1 MYKNNEIKMTLLV
14 AACLFA
20 MLPATAAEASASAAE
35 QSAGE
40 PAEKAVLD
48 TVPRHVTGVQ
58 QVVGKGEE
66 LFVKA
71 NALFVDG
78 RFDEARDLYIKA
90 KQAFVQYKGEGYQKK
105 AAACDECIKQCYIEK
120 AEAAMKVAQKKLTE
134 QDFDAAIKEY
144 REVKKYCPEM
154 AASADK
160 MIALCEKRKAA
171 AVYRAS
177 VGKDAL
183 LPEQNSQEYQIQIL
197 LRQGKEL
204 VRVGDLSQ
212 AERKYKDILMIDPYN
227 ADALHNL
234 RSINKRSIN
243 IADMRYKDTHKK
255 MMAELEWSW
264 AGQISAENAGNVENS
279 LDAPITKDT
288 AEAGDLNAKLRSII
302 LPRVDFDEITI
313 PAALKYL
320 QAESKR
326 NDPERIGV
334 NLFLRRPPVLG
345 PEETETDAA
354 TAADPMMGAMM
365 MDPMLART
373 QGPMMQDPMMQD
385 PMMQDGEEGEEPED
399 KMVSMSITKMSLY
412 DVLQLLCKEMKL
424 KMRVERYAV
433 VLAPENVALDELQ
446 TKIFPLEKSVF
457 SDFDPETDVPR
468 LKLFFRDYGV
478 SFPTG
483 SKIVYDGHISRLIVT
498 NTLDNL
504 QQIDNVIAELQSEA
518 EPLVEISAKFIEV
531 SQNDLKELGFD
542 YAVSYNANN
551 VDAAPGK
558 SSHRLSFDESGTGL
572 LRNYGTVNGTG
583 NTSQLFN
590 VTGYIGGA
598 DGFNYSV
605 AVNAV
610 NQMDSNDSLASP
622 RITTLPDM
630 KATIK
635 MIREVP
641 FADDYDD
648 GEMDTSNTS
657 DNQYS
662 NLQTWTYIS
671 PFPDSDL
678 DDAEQLGIV
687 LDVIPSVDKEQR
699 TITLQMAP
707 RVSSFVEWMT
717 FETVDPSG
725 NVEMMRKPI
734 IALRQIDTTVTVRD
748 GETLVLGGVVEDNTE
763 VLDDKIPI
771 LGDLPLVG
779 RLFQSRYT
787 KATKRNLLIFMTCK
801 LVKPDGTPFFPSE
814 RVDRGIPRIG
824 RYE

>member
-1 MYKNNEIKMTLLV
+1 MVKSNEIKLTLLV

-20 MLPATAAEASASAAE
+20 MLPATADEASEPAAAPAE
-35 QSAGE
+35 QT
-40 PAEKAVLD
+40 PAVID
-48 TVPRHVTGVQ
+48 TVPRHMTGAQ
-58 QVVGKGEE
+58 EVVGKGEQ
-66 LFVKA
+66 LFIKA
-71 NALFVDG
+71 NEYFVDG

-90 KQAFVQYKGEGYQKK
+90 KQAFVQYQSEDYQKK
-105 AAACDECIKQCYIEK
+105 TAACDECIKQCYIEK
-120 AEAAMKVAQKKLTE
+120 AEAAMKVAESKLTE
-134 QDFDAAIKEY
+134 QDFDTAIKEY
-144 REVKKYCPEM
+144 QEVKKYCPEY
-154 AASADK
+154 AAKADK

-171 AVYRAS
+171 AAYRAS
-177 VGKDAL
+177 VGRDAL
-183 LPEQNSQEYQIQIL
+183 LPEQTSQEYQIQVL

-204 VRVGDLSQ
+204 ARVGDLTQ

-234 RSINKRSIN
+234 RSINKRSIK
-243 IADMRYKDTHKK
+243 IADVRYKDTHKK
-255 MMAELEWSW
+255 MMAELEWTW
-264 AGQISAENAGNVENS
+264 ANQLSVENAEAAAENAI
-279 LDAPITKDT
+279 DAPVAKD
-288 AEAGDLNAKLRSII
+288 AEEAGDLNAKLRSII

-345 PEETETDAA
+345 AEDAA
-354 TAADPMMGAMM
+354 TQTDPMMMPMGGSIM
-365 MDPMLART
+365 MDPMLAAAN
-373 QGPMMQDPMMQD
+373 GMMNPAAMQTEAG
-385 PMMQDGEEGEEPED
+385 MEEGEEGAEQEE

-412 DVLQLLCKEMKL
+412 DVLQMLCKEMKL

-457 SDFDPETDVPR
+457 SDFDPEADPAR

-483 SKIVYDGHISRLIVT
+483 AKIVYDGHISRLIVT

-504 QQIDNVIAELQSEA
+504 QQIDNVIAELQSES

-542 YAVSYNANN
+542 YTVSYN
-551 VDAAPGK
+551 PGVEVNAENGYG
-558 SSHRLSFDESGTGL
+558 SHRLSFDDSVQGL
-572 LRNYGTVNGTG
+572 LRSYGTVNGTG
-583 NTSQLFN
+583 TNDQL
-590 VTGYIGGA
+590 VTLGGYMGGS
-598 DGFNYSV
+598 DGFNYTV
-605 AVNAV
+605 AVNAL
-610 NQMDSNDSLASP
+610 NQMDSNDALASP

-630 KATIK
+630 KASIK

-648 GEMDTSNTS
+648 GEWDTSNTS
-657 DNQYS
+657 DNQYTNVS
-662 NLQTWTYIS
+662 TWTYIS
-671 PFPDSDL
+671 PFPDVNL

-707 RVSSFVEWMT
+707 RVSSFVEWMNYST
-717 FETVDPSG
+717 TDPSG
-725 NVEMMRKPI
+725 NVEFMRKPI

-748 GETLVLGGVVEDNTE
+748 GETLVLGGVVEDTTE
-763 VLDDKIPI
+763 VLNDKIPI
-771 LGDLPLVG
+771 LGDIPLIG

-787 KATKRNLLIFMTCK
+787 SGKKRNLLIFMTCK
-801 LVKPDGTPFFPSE
+801 LVKPDGTPFFPAE
-814 RVDRGIPRIG
+814 RIERGIPRIG